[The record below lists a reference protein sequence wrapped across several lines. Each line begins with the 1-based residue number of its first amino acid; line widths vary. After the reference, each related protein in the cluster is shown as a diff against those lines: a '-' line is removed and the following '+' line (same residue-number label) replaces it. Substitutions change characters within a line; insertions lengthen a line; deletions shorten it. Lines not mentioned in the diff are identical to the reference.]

1 MTTEIRN
8 IDRARL
14 RMRPDLIFREQRSGS
29 QDMWVVKDPVSLRYF
44 TLTPQEFAILQW
56 LNGENSLNDICREF
70 AAEFPPQRITPAHLQ
85 SFFASLYENGLI
97 IAEAPDQGSILLE
110 NLQRQ
115 QRRER
120 WQTWLNWLAIRLPIF
135 DPDRLLAWLEPK
147 VRWLFSRSYLMVCML
162 FALLAMGFAAYHA
175 GEFRSQLPGLK
186 ELVSPRNLVWMAVAF
201 AAAKV
206 LHEFGH
212 ALACKHFGGEC
223 HEMGLMLL
231 LFMPCM
237 YCNVTDSWMLQ
248 SRWRRIAV
256 SAAGMIVEFQ
266 LASLGVF
273 VWWFS
278 EPGIIHSIALN
289 TMVVCTVGTL
299 FFNGNPLLR
308 YDGYFI
314 LVDLLGIPNLWQESR
329 LALKAG
335 LAKWF
340 LRPEFLPA
348 TNQQERRRT
357 LVTYAVVSIAYR
369 VFVMFAILLFL
380 QRVLTPK
387 GLGVFIP
394 IVLAT
399 FAVSA
404 TVYWFIALR
413 QFWSRPMAWRQ
424 FRLHRVLYATATAMA
439 AVVLLFAVPLPCRIS
454 APVLLQPVAAQR
466 VYVSTPGALT
476 KCVSSGDAVA
486 ANQEIARLDD
496 VKLHRDVARL
506 AGELRVAQ
514 SRVTSLQARLNEEPD
529 AAAQLEVAQQMVVD
543 VEHQLR
549 QRQKDE
555 KALTLTAPIAGWVME
570 PPEVPRPS
578 STDQRLPS
586 WSGTPLDANN
596 RECFLE
602 RGTLL
607 CLVGDPA
614 SQEAELFIDENDVR
628 YVRAGQ
634 HVHMKFAVAP
644 DVVFSGKIVEIAK
657 RNILTV
663 PRELAVDQE
672 LPNRPDSTGSRRPI
686 GTSYSVRVTLD
697 DRAGVPLLTAAR
709 GQAKIIVEPQ
719 SLAERLLRSVRRTFT
734 VEL

>member
-454 APVLLQPVAAQR
+454 GLFCSSPSQR
-466 VYVSTPGALT
+466 
-476 KCVSSGDAVA
+476 SGYMF
-486 ANQEIARLDD
+486 R
-496 VKLHRDVARL
+496 RL
-506 AGELRVAQ
+506 AL
-514 SRVTSLQARLNEEPD
+514 
-529 AAAQLEVAQQMVVD
+529 
-543 VEHQLR
+543 
-549 QRQKDE
+549 
-555 KALTLTAPIAGWVME
+555 
-570 PPEVPRPS
+570 
-578 STDQRLPS
+578 
-586 WSGTPLDANN
+586 
-596 RECFLE
+596 
-602 RGTLL
+602 
-607 CLVGDPA
+607 
-614 SQEAELFIDENDVR
+614 
-628 YVRAGQ
+628 
-634 HVHMKFAVAP
+634 
-644 DVVFSGKIVEIAK
+644 
-657 RNILTV
+657 
-663 PRELAVDQE
+663 
-672 LPNRPDSTGSRRPI
+672 
-686 GTSYSVRVTLD
+686 
-697 DRAGVPLLTAAR
+697 
-709 GQAKIIVEPQ
+709 
-719 SLAERLLRSVRRTFT
+719 
-734 VEL
+734 